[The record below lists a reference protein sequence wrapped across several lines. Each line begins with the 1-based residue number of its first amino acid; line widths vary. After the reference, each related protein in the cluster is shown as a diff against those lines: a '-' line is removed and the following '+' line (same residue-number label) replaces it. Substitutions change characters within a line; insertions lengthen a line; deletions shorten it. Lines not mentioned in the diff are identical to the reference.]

1 MTRSLALIFTLLAT
15 PALAHPGHLGEMAGH
30 NHWLAGAAIGAAI
43 AIAIWGAIKG
53 KKEDEAEAADA
64 EVEAE
69 PQEA

>member
-1 MTRSLALIFTLLAT
+1 MTRSLALIFTPLAT